1 MLASPAI
8 NPLVVASTWYAF
20 GSWSLVGARIALS
33 VLVALI
39 VGVSMLVAPPR
50 ALRDPD
56 GQEHGEQCGCSRE
69 CALPDRSAS
78 GVLAATG
85 RSFGRILPYLMG
97 GVAASTLAQV
107 AWPVSSLLSGLPAP
121 AALAVMMAVGF
132 ALSLCSS
139 SDAVIARSLASLAPS
154 GALMGFMVFG
164 PMMDVK
170 NVALLS
176 SQFRSSFV
184 ARLFVTVTAVAACV
198 VGASWWAGVLP

>member
-1 MLASPAI
+1 M
-8 NPLVVASTWYAF
+8 
-20 GSWSLVGARIALS
+20 
-33 VLVALI
+33 
-39 VGVSMLVAPPR
+39 
-50 ALRDPD
+50 
-56 GQEHGEQCGCSRE
+56 
-69 CALPDRSAS
+69 
-78 GVLAATG
+78 LAATG
-85 RSFGRILPYLMG
+85 RSFGQILPYLMG

-121 AALAVMMAVGF
+121 AALAVMMAAGF

-164 PMMDVK
+164 PMMDV
-170 NVALLS
+170 ALLS

-198 VGASWWAGVLP
+198 VGVSWWAGVLP